1 MDEII
6 LKLEKGLRSSNTKER
21 SDSILALLNLK
32 NQPEIITR
40 PNSLK
45 TLFFKLANLFYNETN
60 LIRYHVLQ
68 VFLSLRE
75 QFSGLPSF
83 SEDLLKPII
92 GVLEMNDPIART
104 LSLKVFGSICAL
116 LKDRVQVH
124 HLIMSSLQS
133 RFSDERKASEWVNH
147 QMARVSLVFC
157 EGILE
162 KLNEFL
168 NNQSDL
174 ESRDIL
180 LFSSL
185 LSHMKHST
193 TLSKRA
199 FELGK
204 MLLLKFPTFQFV
216 QNILNSLTKCSLNS
230 IVILPLIIN
239 LLSNYLFK
247 DRRLNIKLISLRL
260 LSILIIKHPQQINQK
275 QATKLTIK
283 LVKLIE
289 NNTDPQLLISS
300 LNLLKKIIATTKI
313 NKNEKKIL
321 DSINNL
327 LILAYSPNIEISVLS
342 LNICARI
349 FNFSSNLKNEKKIQT
364 KEEKEKTKEKE
375 IETEMGQDE
384 NENENENEDENEI
397 EDFLTE
403 AIISRI
409 ISNEINTK
417 NQAKSIITTILI
429 IIQKNQLIIK
439 EHFQKNHGKG
449 KQQQQEEEK
458 LLEYQTF
465 QNKLEK
471 LIIRFSLALIESI
484 KNIILKKTKK
494 INKIEKENNTNS
506 QFANQNSIEFIY
518 INGLAEFVFDLP
530 SLFHFENKCYKLLFE
545 LINIEQNEKLISYL
559 FIPLLRSARWYSWF
573 VYSQI
578 ESNKKKKE
586 NKNKTV
592 NENEKEKQTETETEK
607 EKDMDIEI
615 ETKIEK
621 YQKEKKLCKFDK
633 LPQIIKLNQIA
644 FQFLKNKKY
653 WVGYMIGQQL
663 LIYGGSIG
671 PYRIF
676 SRLYNKIDHDHF
688 SPWLKSLCILSKNGT
703 NNQSNLLRSIQVL
716 RTTSEKQQF
725 LFQKKYL
732 KLKSQ
737 LLSVA
742 QTIKVASQLLNPRA
756 LQEGEL
762 KSLLHALNLARSVSL
777 NSEKLN
783 CFCLGLS
790 HESNLRSVEAI
801 QISSVLL
808 LYLILYSKNFKNQNF
823 NLNENQKN
831 INQKFNRNLNRGE
844 MIEGAK
850 LKKFLQNKLNK
861 NFIISFQN
869 SGFRFKEII
878 QNSIQIKNVDH
889 FLDCLKRAADFIL
902 HNDLST
908 MPNLFFTLKPIAAL
922 RITHYPASKLII
934 NRDDFLLRI
943 NGVMKIQKRLLKNLS
958 LIQISITILSKL
970 SQPQKVRKIDKKVI
984 SDKMSFE
991 VESLIKFNQKGNYS
1005 VQVKPSL
1012 IGKNKMKFF
1021 SGKKIIIPVLI
1032 K

>member
-21 SDSILALLNLK
+21 SESILVLLNLK

-168 NNQSDL
+168 NDQSDL
-174 ESRDIL
+174 ESRDVL

-204 MLLLKFPTFQFV
+204 ILLLKFPTFQFV

-260 LSILIIKHPQQINQK
+260 LSILIIKHPQQINQT
-275 QATKLTIK
+275 QATKLTTK

-289 NNTDPQLLISS
+289 NNTDSQLLISS
-300 LNLLKKIIATTKI
+300 LSLLKKIIATTKI

-321 DSINNL
+321 DSVNNL

-349 FNFSSNLKNEKKIQT
+349 FDFSSNVKKEKKIQT

-375 IETEMGQDE
+375 IATEIDE
-384 NENENENEDENEI
+384 DKTEDENEH

-429 IIQKNQLIIK
+429 IIQKNQSIIK
-439 EHFQKNHGKG
+439 EHFQKNHGKET
-449 KQQQQEEEK
+449 QQQQEEEK
-458 LLEYQTF
+458 LMEYQTL
-465 QNKLEK
+465 QNKLEE
-471 LIIRFSLALIESI
+471 LIIRFSYALIESI
-484 KNIILKKTKK
+484 KNIILNKNKK
-494 INKIEKENNTNS
+494 ISKIEKEK
-506 QFANQNSIEFIY
+506 FANENSVEFIY

-530 SLFHFENKCYKLLFE
+530 SLFHFENRCFKLLLE

-578 ESNKKKKE
+578 ENNQKIKQI
-586 NKNKTV
+586 KNETV
-592 NENEKEKQTETETEK
+592 NEKETETKTETETET

-621 YQKEKKLCKFDK
+621 YTKEKKLCKFDK

-653 WVGYMIGQQL
+653 WVSYMIGQQL
-663 LIYGGSIG
+663 LIHGGSIG

-676 SRLYNKIDHDHF
+676 ARLYQNIDHDHF

-703 NNQSNLLRSIQVL
+703 NNRASLLRSIQVL

-742 QTIKVASQLLNPRA
+742 QTMKVASQLLNPRA

-762 KSLLHALNLARSVSL
+762 KSLLHALNLAKTVSL

-783 CFCLGLS
+783 CFCSGLS

-801 QISSVLL
+801 QISSLLL
-808 LYLILYSKNFKNQNF
+808 LYLILYSKNFKTQNLDPY
-823 NLNENQKN
+823 LNENSKN
-831 INQKFNRNLNRGE
+831 LNQKFNQNLNREE
-844 MIEGAK
+844 MIESAK

-861 NFIISFQN
+861 NFIVSFQN

-878 QNSIQIKNVDH
+878 QNSIQIKSVEQ
-889 FLDCLKRAADFIL
+889 FLDCLKRAANFIL
-902 HNDLST
+902 HSNLST
-908 MPNLFFTLKPIAAL
+908 IPNLFFSLKPIAVA
-922 RITHYPASKLII
+922 RITHCPASKLII
-934 NRDDFLLRI
+934 NREDFLLRI
-943 NGVMKIQKRLLKNLS
+943 NGDMKIQKRLLKNLS
-958 LIQISITILSKL
+958 RIQISITIVSELSK
-970 SQPQKVRKIDKKVI
+970 PQQVRKINKKVI

-991 VESLIKFNQKGNYS
+991 VESLIKFNQKGHCS

-1021 SGKKIIIPVLI
+1021 SGKKKIIPVLI